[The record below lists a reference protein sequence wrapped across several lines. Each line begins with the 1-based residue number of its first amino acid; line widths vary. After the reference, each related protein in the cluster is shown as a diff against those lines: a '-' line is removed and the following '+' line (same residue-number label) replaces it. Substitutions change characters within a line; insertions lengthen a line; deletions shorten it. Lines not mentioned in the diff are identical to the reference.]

1 MITFENEASNQE
13 IMQIE
18 TAGGSVPTPV
28 LQTTATP
35 THNFDDRLQ
44 IREQAATQENARP
57 RGIETDPVHSGSLG
71 EVDPN
76 LMDMNSKQSP
86 TKTRARKVSK
96 GAKKKLANK
105 MRTERT
111 RNTSIGDAENISMA
125 NPPDALL
132 HVQIQAK
139 PRLQNPMKGR
149 RFTPI
154 AARNE
159 TLKNQQKLAM
169 NNTFQAET
177 SRHGFS
183 SNASMRECE
192 RSHRSPSANDKYGN
206 ASYLPRI
213 RQPSSRG
220 IKPAVPA
227 DSVNQRYD
235 KHVSQVHDKYKA
247 QELHLNRL
255 QNIKST
261 IEKMKNT
268 DEKYQLAPEYCHS
281 EARGVQMLA
290 IQRSKLINRN
300 YKLHDTMGEIYRKNL
315 NLQKKLDAIQK
326 YGTGISF
333 WASGGRSSRTSKSP
347 R

>member
-1 MITFENEASNQE
+1 
-13 IMQIE
+13 MQIE

-35 THNFDDRLQ
+35 THNFDDRPH

-76 LMDMNSKQSP
+76 LMDTYSKQNP

-105 MRTERT
+105 VRTEQT
-111 RNTSIGDAENISMA
+111 RNMSIGDAENISMA

-183 SNASMRECE
+183 SNASMR
-192 RSHRSPSANDKYGN
+192 SHRSPSANGN
-206 ASYLPRI
+206 ASYLPKI

-220 IKPAVPA
+220 IKPAAPA

-247 QELHLNRL
+247 QELHLHRL
-255 QNIKST
+255 QNIKTT
-261 IEKMKNT
+261 INKMKNT
-268 DEKYQLAPEYCHS
+268 DERHQLAAEYCHS
-281 EARGVQMLA
+281 ETRGVQMLA
-290 IQRSKLINRN
+290 IQRSK
-300 YKLHDTMGEIYRKNL
+300 
-315 NLQKKLDAIQK
+315 
-326 YGTGISF
+326 
-333 WASGGRSSRTSKSP
+333 
-347 R
+347 